1 MLRFGEKK
9 VTEERFC
16 GQEKPTQIWDV
27 NVDNIVIAKLIKPNP
42 KHLIVYLN
50 KAIKPLIMPKMN

>member
-16 GQEKPTQIWDV
+16 GQEKPTKIWDV
-27 NVDNIVIAKLIKPNP
+27 NVKTFKVKDEGKDKDNKL
-42 KHLIVYLN
+42 
-50 KAIKPLIMPKMN
+50 MSFSMRDESD